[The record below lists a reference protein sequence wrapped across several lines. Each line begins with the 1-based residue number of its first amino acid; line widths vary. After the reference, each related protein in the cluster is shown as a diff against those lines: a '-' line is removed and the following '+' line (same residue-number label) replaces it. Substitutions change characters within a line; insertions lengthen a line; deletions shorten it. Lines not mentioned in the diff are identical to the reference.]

1 MRLSFLPYG
10 SSTEYQPVAEPAR
23 YFLLTA
29 VEAGT
34 LALVKFPPWASIYFQ
49 PPPTGHLDDRLRRPL
64 ESEILRAG

>member
-1 MRLSFLPYG
+1 LPLVLAAMRLSFQPYG

-34 LALVKFPPWASIYFQ
+34 LALGKSPTWASIFFW
-49 PPPTGHLDDRLRRPL
+49 PSP
-64 ESEILRAG
+64 RAT